1 MSRSIYERWRT
12 QWNTFKNSIEIADIA
27 FILLRI
33 IILCGGVGWLI
44 FSDIPQETFRYISSL
59 FIFLTLYCGFV
70 YLLFFLSPVRKRTI
84 YGSLLFFDLVFTSL
98 LVKATGGFE
107 SSFLNGFYL
116 ITALYSFYYGLFA
129 GIMLAAV
136 ATVLYLISGNF
147 DLSGLYWTDF
157 LVRIAFLFLLAAPLG
172 MLSQKLNKDKN
183 KIENLNKDLEGYI
196 EELRKVQG
204 KLIQVEKLSALGR
217 LTADVA
223 HEIRN
228 PLTSI
233 GGFARR
239 LEKKLIQGSRE
250 KEYAEILISEV
261 GRLERILKDVLT
273 FSREPRSNIKNQGV
287 NEIIEE
293 SVQAFADICTE
304 QSIQVEKKLD
314 PSLPPVLIDR
324 DQIREALNNFV
335 SNAIGAMP
343 EGGTLTIKTIMEE
356 LNNVQY
362 VTVEVSDTGPG
373 IPENE
378 LDIIFEP
385 FYTTKD
391 LGVGT
396 GLGLSICKKIV
407 DEQNGLL
414 TVHSTV
420 GKGTSF
426 TIYFPYVS
434 KDEEG
439 KITCWEFNRC
449 GVQKTEGSAELRCLS
464 YPNYGRICWAI
475 AGTFCGKKVS
485 GAIAQKLGDCRKCT
499 FYKRVVVQKDL

>member
-261 GRLERILKDVLT
+261 GRLERIL
-273 FSREPRSNIKNQGV
+273 
-287 NEIIEE
+287 
-293 SVQAFADICTE
+293 
-304 QSIQVEKKLD
+304 
-314 PSLPPVLIDR
+314 
-324 DQIREALNNFV
+324 
-335 SNAIGAMP
+335 
-343 EGGTLTIKTIMEE
+343 
-356 LNNVQY
+356 
-362 VTVEVSDTGPG
+362 
-373 IPENE
+373 
-378 LDIIFEP
+378 
-385 FYTTKD
+385 
-391 LGVGT
+391 
-396 GLGLSICKKIV
+396 
-407 DEQNGLL
+407 
-414 TVHSTV
+414 
-420 GKGTSF
+420 
-426 TIYFPYVS
+426 
-434 KDEEG
+434 
-439 KITCWEFNRC
+439 
-449 GVQKTEGSAELRCLS
+449 
-464 YPNYGRICWAI
+464 
-475 AGTFCGKKVS
+475 
-485 GAIAQKLGDCRKCT
+485 
-499 FYKRVVVQKDL
+499 